1 MPNIRKCLK
10 WPLHLLARF
19 IPGTSLRVCL
29 HRWRGVR
36 IGRNVHIGDGAYL
49 ENNYPE
55 CIEIGDN
62 VQIGIRTIIMAHLRG
77 PGRVII
83 EQEAYI
89 GPGCVI
95 AAACGRTVRIGA
107 GAVVGALTV
116 VTADVPAQAFLRG
129 VPPEQV
135 ATVRQPLA
143 TAGSYQ
149 EFMKGLAPVRRP
161 RPDGRR
167 NVPPP
172 KQTNFN
178 DQEQFYD
185 R

>member
-1 MPNIRKCLK
+1 MRKLLN

-19 IPGTSLRVCL
+19 VPGAQLRVRL
-29 HRWRGVR
+29 HRLRGVR
-36 IGRNVHIGDGAYL
+36 IGSNVFIGDEVYL

-77 PGRVII
+77 PGRVVIA
-83 EQEAYI
+83 EDAYI

-95 AAACGRTVRIGA
+95 AAAHGRTVRIGV
-107 GAVVGALTV
+107 GAVVGALSAIT
-116 VTADVPAQAFLRG
+116 TDVPPHALIRSAS
-129 VPPEQV
+129 PEQV

-149 EFMKGLAPVRRP
+149 EFLRGLAPLAGKGKENRVYC
-161 RPDGRR
+161 
-167 NVPPP
+167 NA
-172 KQTNFN
+172 T
-178 DQEQFYD
+178 DQSE
-185 R
+185 